1 MRDVATKTSSYLCTI
16 VYQEVL
22 RARLIMI
29 QVLGRAPK
37 NRKSVREEMGLNGC
51 FLIIY
56 GPFSHCFQVRFGT
69 KKKITSGEFQIGLSE
84 VVHAG
89 KFISAADFLQ
99 TRDVYSFDVLRRR
112 PCIRQRARSPRD
124 VCRLARAQRDAS
136 EMIIKNFVVPLK
148 PSLPGFIPPIE
159 FSPTVSTQDAAAN
172 GRAGY
177 LSESFDT
184 FSSQFEQQQKKY
196 TLQ

>member
-1 MRDVATKTSSYLCTI
+1 
-16 VYQEVL
+16 
-22 RARLIMI
+22 MI

-51 FLIIY
+51 FLIY
-56 GPFSHCFQVRFGT
+56 APFSHCFEVRSEQ
-69 KKKITSGEFQIGLSE
+69 KKKSHQWCEFQIGLSE
-84 VVHAG
+84 VVHAE

-99 TRDVYSFDVLRRR
+99 TREVCSFDVLRRR
-112 PCIRQRARSPRD
+112 PCIRQRARSPHD
-124 VCRLARAQRDAS
+124 ICRLAKAQRDAS

-159 FSPTVSTQDAAAN
+159 FSSTVSTQDAAAN

-184 FSSQFEQQQKKY
+184 FSNQFDSTKTHWNDSTK
-196 TLQ
+196 L